1 MFDYCDDPNL
11 MGDVGWTKTGG
22 ILIARA
28 EKRWQISKVSRFFSY
43 TSILEEA
50 LTGEFSGF

>member
-22 ILIARA
+22 ILIART
-28 EKRWQISKVSRFFSY
+28 EKRWQISKVSRFFSC